1 MADPAPPITPENGS
15 RFLVAID
22 GLNQLKNVVSVSG
35 PDSFFDVID
44 QRSGSDTTTTPTQL
58 PGLHHLTPIIL
69 RVGLTTD
76 LSLFKLHADWVAGNR
91 TRRSVVIT
99 LLDQTLKPVLEFRL
113 SNAWPVRWTAP
124 TLVAT
129 SNEVAIQTLEL
140 AYEQLDVR
148 AVG

>member
-1 MADPAPPITPENGS
+1 
-15 RFLVAID
+15 
-22 GLNQLKNVVSVSG
+22 
-35 PDSFFDVID
+35 
-44 QRSGSDTTTTPTQL
+44 
-58 PGLHHLTPIIL
+58 LHHLTPIIL

-140 AYEQLDVR
+140 AYEQLDVQ